1 MPDFETLAYEESD
14 GVAWVTLNRPDV
26 LNSFNTTMQR
36 EAWDLGAR
44 SGPASMIDLVI
55 VLTGAGEK
63 AFCTGIDRSEALA
76 DGPRPWPTGSGSGA
90 QDRRRRR

>member
-36 EAWDLGAR
+36 
-44 SGPASMIDLVI
+44 
-55 VLTGAGEK
+55 
-63 AFCTGIDRSEALA
+63 
-76 DGPRPWPTGSGSGA
+76 
-90 QDRRRRR
+90 